1 MVTAR
6 LGIFLLVHFTDGG
19 TARKRH
25 ILEKAVKLELIETSV
40 CETGS
45 AKEGTQ
51 KGKVG
56 SAGPPLQEK
65 DKNVVKVKTEPR
77 ASTVGLL
84 DATLSVNV
92 RGKHKDWP
100 IDMGMSSAC
109 RREGYGSAST
119 YLLIRGHRQ
128 CAH

>member
-1 MVTAR
+1 M
-6 LGIFLLVHFTDGG
+6 
-19 TARKRH
+19 
-25 ILEKAVKLELIETSV
+25 EKVVKLELIEMSA

-45 AKEGTQ
+45 AKGGTQ

-56 SAGPPLQEK
+56 SRGQPLQDK

-100 IDMGMSSAC
+100 IDMGMFSAC
-109 RREGYGSAST
+109 RKRRVWSCEHVPSDTWTQTACSLGRRNTVRIAIS
-119 YLLIRGHRQ
+119 
-128 CAH
+128 